1 MANHESIF
9 HHLAG
14 AITSPQSPIHAME
27 DWKISAVLQTI
38 TDSRDLRRAEG
49 YPRSDALRRQIDD
62 SICQRFEITPT
73 QLACLDGLHRRYGY
87 PDGAALA
94 AAAVPNGGHGDS
106 PIPGHVHLVTP
117 RSSCYGRTLRFRRL
131 LKATIYE
138 RSRAFSAWHV
148 VLQCPGQCKGTY
160 YANKHV
166 MRHGEYKGHFFRAL
180 EDGTSPKYITNKSGK
195 CAVAVAFLR
204 DVTVMIC
211 RTR

>member
-1 MANHESIF
+1 
-9 HHLAG
+9 
-14 AITSPQSPIHAME
+14 
-27 DWKISAVLQTI
+27 
-38 TDSRDLRRAEG
+38 
-49 YPRSDALRRQIDD
+49 
-62 SICQRFEITPT
+62 
-73 QLACLDGLHRRYGY
+73 
-87 PDGAALA
+87 
-94 AAAVPNGGHGDS
+94 
-106 PIPGHVHLVTP
+106 
-117 RSSCYGRTLRFRRL
+117 RRL

-211 RTR
+211 RMRAGFDQISDWYRRTVQATTGQGTTPLAGDQLRTCWAIYAVLQHFNGPDLWAWAPPAGHVITYNTPQEVVIMEK